1 MLLQSG
7 GELIISGIHKILSI
21 LKSLKSCQDIC
32 DVPLFSHFSG
42 TTIMNLKKVSI
53 NSSLTGKLRARI
65 LVIYTGGTFGMMYNS
80 EGVLVP
86 FDFASIFEQLP
97 ILRNLFLEM
106 TVVSFDP
113 PIDSSNIDPA
123 HWITIAN
130 IIHENYSSHDGFV
143 VLHGTDTMAFTASA
157 LSFMLAGL
165 SKPVIFTGAQLPIS
179 EPRSDARENL
189 ITALDIATAKKDGKA
204 LVPEVCIYFD
214 YELLRG
220 NRTKKTESMQF
231 DAFDSGNYPPLA
243 KAGVKI
249 DYNFSVIRQPDNA
262 DLRLRSKLDYNIA
275 ILKLFPGITQ
285 GVVASILRSSEL
297 KAVVLE
303 TYGSGNAPT
312 LPWLID
318 ELDQAIKRGVIV
330 VNISQCPGGRVIQ
343 GRYETSKALQ
353 NIGVISG
360 VDMTTEAAVTKLML
374 LLGEYG
380 VSRTRELLGQDLAG
394 ELTV

>member
-1 MLLQSG
+1 
-7 GELIISGIHKILSI
+7 
-21 LKSLKSCQDIC
+21 
-32 DVPLFSHFSG
+32 
-42 TTIMNLKKVSI
+42 MNLNKVSI
-53 NSSLTGKLRARI
+53 NSPLSGKPRARI

-97 ILRNLFLEM
+97 ILRNLFLEI

-113 PIDSSNIDPA
+113 PIDSSNIDPS
-123 HWITIAN
+123 HWITIAS
-130 IIHENYSSHDGFV
+130 IIHENYEQNDGFV

-157 LSFMLAGL
+157 LSFMLEGL

-189 ITALDIATAKKDGKA
+189 ITALDIASAKKDYKPI
-204 LVPEVCIYFD
+204 VPEVCIYFD

-220 NRTKKTESMQF
+220 NRSKKTESMQF
-231 DAFDSGNYPPLA
+231 DAFDSGNCPPLA

-249 DYNFSVIRQPDNA
+249 DYNFSVIRPTANGQLNF
-262 DLRLRSKLDYNIA
+262 RSTLDHNIA
-275 ILKLFPGITQ
+275 ILKLFPGITRS
-285 GVVASILRSSEL
+285 VVASILDASGL
-297 KAVVLE
+297 KAIVLE

-318 ELDQAIKRGVIV
+318 ELAKAIHRGIII
-330 VNISQCPGGRVIQ
+330 VNISQCSGGRVIQ

-374 LLGEYG
+374 LLGEY
-380 VSRTRELLGQDLAG
+380 STETTRELIGQDLAG
-394 ELTV
+394 ELTI